1 MWNTLRK
8 DIKKKHKQHKLL
20 TYSCLL
26 YVFTH
31 SYCSDARESAV
42 WFRDSSKLTILMTLS
57 CGDAWSPW
65 CAPAD

>member
-31 SYCSDARESAV
+31 RRATVQMLENQQCD
-42 WFRDSSKLTILMTLS
+42 LGTHQN
-57 CGDAWSPW
+57 
-65 CAPAD
+65 